1 MQDQT
6 TLERLS
12 EKVSTMVEQ
21 YKMMKEQSEALRLEI
36 VALQAQN
43 ELKDQEIEKLVE
55 QNSLKDFEIESIVE
69 KLESIM
75 A

>member
-6 TLERLS
+6 TLARLS
-12 EKVSTMVEQ
+12 DKVSAIVEQ
-21 YKMMKEQSEALRLEI
+21 YNIVKEQSEALRMEI
-36 VALQAQN
+36 VKLQAQN
-43 ELKDQEIEKLVE
+43 ELKNQEIEKLIE
-55 QNSLKDFEIESIVE
+55 QNALKDSEIESIVE